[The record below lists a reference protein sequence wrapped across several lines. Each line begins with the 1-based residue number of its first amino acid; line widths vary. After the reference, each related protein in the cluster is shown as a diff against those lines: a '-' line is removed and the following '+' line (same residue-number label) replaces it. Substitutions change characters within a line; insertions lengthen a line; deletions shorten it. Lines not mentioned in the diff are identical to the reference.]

1 MSNATPS
8 RRAWGILGWYRST
21 SFVPKKLTATPR
33 LQFSRDV
40 PQSAVCGR
48 REIGPTGSA
57 CRGDVP
63 FNLFTSILLLPCLV
77 MGPPKLEAEA
87 GGQENWREHA
97 PVQGLL
103 QAVVR
108 DPNKALAYNA
118 LATAQ
123 NQAGKPQDACLS
135 GPGGKDSQPADWDS
149 LAPVLEPLY
158 RCVERSDSSC
168 ANKALAQIHGPIRN
182 TPDYLVLEAR
192 AFALERRK
200 DEAFAAINRAVE
212 KGPGEYRYLMTQGQ
226 IYQSFND
233 QASAI
238 RSFLLADQ
246 ARPDSTETFYFLGM
260 SFFFLEEYPRAEK
273 HFLEAIKLDPKNHR
287 ATFMLGVSKMITFK
301 LSEAKGYFE
310 QALKLQPDNPFYHLH
325 YGILLGRM
333 GDKGPAIEQV
343 RIAERLDPSYALTH
357 YNLGHL
363 YKELGDYQAAKEQLE
378 IAIRSRPGLAEAYY
392 QLGTVYHHLGMEEDS
407 RKAYQ
412 EFQKVMT
419 EEKRNVLD
427 PVESNVL
434 RHEP

>member
-1 MSNATPS
+1 
-8 RRAWGILGWYRST
+8 
-21 SFVPKKLTATPR
+21 V
-33 LQFSRDV
+33 
-40 PQSAVCGR
+40 
-48 REIGPTGSA
+48 
-57 CRGDVP
+57 
-63 FNLFTSILLLPCLV
+63 
-77 MGPPKLEAEA
+77 
-87 GGQENWREHA
+87 
-97 PVQGLL
+97 
-103 QAVVR
+103 QAVVC
-108 DPNKALAYNA
+108 DPNNA

-123 NQAGKPQDACLS
+123 NEAGNPQDAVRTLSAGEKRFPMEAAFPAQLAALLRRLGRPEGAKKEAERAALLSRQNNPVEHGVATEANSPVPPPNASKIQTAPESAHQAQPSVPLSGINRRAVSDGLS

-182 TPDYLVLEAR
+182 SPDYLALEAR

-212 KGPGEYRYLMTQGQ
+212 KGPGQYRYLMTQGE

-238 RSFLLADQ
+238 RCFLLADQ
-246 ARPDSTETFYFLGM
+246 ARPNSTKTFYFLGM

-273 HFLEAIKLDPKNHR
+273 HFLEAIKLDPMNHR
-287 ATFMLGVSKMITFK
+287 ATFMLGVSRMITFK
-301 LSEAKGYFE
+301 LTDARGCFE

-325 YGILLGRM
+325 YGILLSRM
-333 GDKGPAIEQV
+333 GDASPAIEQV
-343 RIAERLDPSYALTH
+343 RTAERLDPSYALTH

-363 YKELGDYQAAKEQLE
+363 YKESGDYQAAKEELE

-392 QLGTVYHHLGMEEDS
+392 QLGSVYHHLGMEEDS
-407 RKAYQ
+407 RKAFEQ
-412 EFQKVMT
+412 FQKLMT
-419 EEKRNVLD
+419 EEKRKVLD